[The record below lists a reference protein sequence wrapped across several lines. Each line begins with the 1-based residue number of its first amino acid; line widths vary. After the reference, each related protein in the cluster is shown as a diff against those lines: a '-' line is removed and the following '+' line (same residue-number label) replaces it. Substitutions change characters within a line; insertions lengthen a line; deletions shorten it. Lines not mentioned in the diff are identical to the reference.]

1 MRKTARN
8 TTALLA
14 ASAILGLTGCTQA
27 ASSQPVPD
35 TFKVETVAEKVIT
48 VQAQEKVK
56 VTPDIAEIVF
66 AVSTQ
71 AADAKSCQEKNA
83 KDLDNVITFLKNA
96 GIEQQSIQTSNYGLE
111 PVYEWNSGRTI
122 IGYEMRTTITVSDIP
137 IDKTGELLSSCVEA
151 GINNIQNVTYL
162 SSQYD
167 ASYQQ
172 ALSSAIEAAK
182 VKANAIAEAS
192 GCILGPV
199 VNVEEYADN
208 QQARYTGYQ
217 NYAADKEEGL
227 AAGSMTVEPGQLT
240 ITAQIS
246 VDFEI
251 Q

>member
-1 MRKTARN
+1 MRNIAGN

-14 ASAILGLTGCTQA
+14 AAVILGLTGCTQA
-27 ASSQPVPD
+27 ASSQPVSD

-48 VQAQEKVK
+48 VQAVEKVK

-83 KDLDNVITFLKNA
+83 EDLATVITFLKGT
-96 GIEQQSIQTSNYGLE
+96 GIEQQSIQTSNYGLN
-111 PVYEWNSGRTI
+111 PVYDWNSGRTI
-122 IGYEMRTTITVSDIP
+122 TGYEMQTNITVSDIP

-167 ASYQQ
+167 TSYQQ
-172 ALSSAIEAAK
+172 ALSGAIEAAK
-182 VKANAIAEAS
+182 VKANTLAQAS

-199 VNVEEYADN
+199 VKVEEFTAN

-217 NYAADKEEGL
+217 NYSAAKEDALE
-227 AAGSMTVEPGQLT
+227 AAPMAVEPGQLT